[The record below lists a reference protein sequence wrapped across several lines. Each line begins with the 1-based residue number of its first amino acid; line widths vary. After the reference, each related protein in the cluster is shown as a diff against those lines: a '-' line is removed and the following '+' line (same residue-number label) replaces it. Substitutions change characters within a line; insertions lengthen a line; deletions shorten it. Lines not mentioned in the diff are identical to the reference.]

1 MMHCSSAAAALQSA
15 CRTLRRGCIASSR
28 LVLLLILSFAG
39 TLAHGELRVFEPRHA
54 DPEALLPVVQPLL
67 GPEESVSVFG
77 NALVVNAAAGTLH
90 RIDEL
95 LGQLDLPQR
104 NLLISVRRGGSAVQH
119 AQGAAVD
126 ATLQRG
132 NVRIGSGGDT
142 RAGSTVQIRGGRQI
156 TTRSGSGES
165 SARTLEGR
173 PVLIRD
179 GALVPLAGNAH
190 WWGTGVQY
198 EDVSQGFVVRARLA
212 GDQVRLDIETRNDRL
227 EGGIVRTGALTS
239 SVSGRLGEWI
249 PLGGSS
255 AASVSTGSG
264 LTTRHGTRGSS
275 EEMIEVRVEAI
286 DTP

>member
-1 MMHCSSAAAALQSA
+1 M
-15 CRTLRRGCIASSR
+15 ASSR
-28 LVLLLILSFAG
+28 LVLLLILSFAA

-67 GPEESVSVFG
+67 GSGESVSVFG
-77 NALVVNAAAGTLH
+77 NTLVVNAGAGTLR

-95 LGQLDLPQR
+95 LGQLDRPQR
-104 NLLISVRRGGSAVQH
+104 NLLISVRRGGAAVQQ

-126 ATLQRG
+126 GTLQRG
-132 NVRIGSGGDT
+132 DVRIGSGGNT
-142 RAGSTVQIRGGRQI
+142 RTGSTVQIRGGRQI

-179 GALVPLAGNAH
+179 GALVPLAGDGF
-190 WWGTGVQY
+190 WGTGVRY

-212 GDQVRLDIETRNDRL
+212 GDQVRLDIETRNDRV
-227 EGGIVRTGALTS
+227 EGGTIRTGALNS

-255 AASVSTGSG
+255 AGSASTGSG
-264 LTTRHGTRGSS
+264 LTTRYRTRGSS
-275 EEMIEVRVEAI
+275 EELIEVRVEAI
-286 DTP
+286 DAP

>member
-1 MMHCSSAAAALQSA
+1 
-15 CRTLRRGCIASSR
+15 
-28 LVLLLILSFAG
+28 LVLLLILSVAA

-54 DPEALLPVVQPLL
+54 DPESLLPVVQPLL
-67 GPEESVSVFG
+67 GPGESVSVYG
-77 NALVVNAAAGTLH
+77 NTLVVNAGAGSLR

-95 LGQLDLPQR
+95 LGQLDRPLR
-104 NLLISVRRGGSAVQH
+104 NLLISVRRGGSAVEH

-126 ATLQRG
+126 GTLARG
-132 NVRIGSGGDT
+132 DVRIGSGGNT
-142 RAGSTVQIRGGRQI
+142 QPGSTVQIRGGRQF

-179 GALVPLAGNAH
+179 GALVPLAGDGY
-190 WWGTGVQY
+190 WGTGVQY

-212 GDQVRLDIETRNDRL
+212 GDQVLLDIETRNDRV
-227 EGGIVRTGALTS
+227 EGGTVRTGALTS

-255 AASVSTGSG
+255 AGSESAGGG
-264 LTTRHGTRGSS
+264 LTTRYGTRGSS
-275 EEMIEVRVEAI
+275 EELIEVRVEAV
-286 DTP
+286 DAP